1 MRTRARSS
9 AGRLRRL
16 KGRSLRRGRAGSRD
30 PRSPDPLTLTLRGR
44 THNQMTLGMHS
55 RKEGEVMSA
64 EVTMRQQGEV
74 SIRHLPRSEEEAVMS
89 PALTDDA
96 RDQQRNV
103 AVDMVFGAIAGAA
116 GVWVMDRVGWLMFDR
131 EDPAALAQEQR
142 ARPGGRDVAHA
153 MVAKVGDVTGLE
165 VPREQPNAA
174 GLAVHYG
181 LGMVP
186 GALYAVARREVPAV
200 RAGNGALYG
209 FALFAVNDEA
219 AAPLL
224 GVASRPTAY
233 PWQAHVRGAVAHA
246 VLGVVTESV
255 LKLFDR
261 AR

>member
-1 MRTRARSS
+1 MSV
-9 AGRLRRL
+9 
-16 KGRSLRRGRAGSRD
+16 
-30 PRSPDPLTLTLRGR
+30 
-44 THNQMTLGMHS
+44 HS
-55 RKEGEVMSA
+55 IVREQSGAAASHA
-64 EVTMRQQGEV
+64 Q
-74 SIRHLPRSEEEAVMS
+74 RSEEERGAR
-89 PALTDDA
+89 ADA
-96 RDQQRNV
+96 MDNTGVQQRNI
-103 AVDMVFGAIAGAA
+103 AVDVVLGAIAGAA

-131 EDPAALAQEQR
+131 EDPTALAQEQR
-142 ARPGGRDVAHA
+142 ALPGGRDVAHA

-181 LGMVP
+181 LGVVP
-186 GALYAVARREVPAV
+186 GALYAVARRDVPAL

-224 GVASRPTAY
+224 GVASGPTTY
-233 PWQAHVRGAVAHA
+233 PWQAHVRGAVAHT

-255 LKLFDR
+255 LKLFDS

>member
-1 MRTRARSS
+1 MSVHSIAREQSDAS
-9 AGRLRRL
+9 A
-16 KGRSLRRGRAGSRD
+16 S
-30 PRSPDPLTLTLRGR
+30 
-44 THNQMTLGMHS
+44 HVQ
-55 RKEGEVMSA
+55 
-64 EVTMRQQGEV
+64 
-74 SIRHLPRSEEEAVMS
+74 RSEEERGA
-89 PALTDDA
+89 PAAAMDNTA
-96 RDQQRNV
+96 GQQRNV
-103 AVDMVFGAIAGAA
+103 AVDMVLGAIAGAA

-131 EDPAALAQEQR
+131 EDPAALAQEKR
-142 ARPGGRDVAHA
+142 ARRGGRDVAHA
-153 MVAKVGDVTGLE
+153 MVVKVGDVTGLE
-165 VPREQPNAA
+165 VPRFKPNAA

-186 GALYAVARREVPAV
+186 GALYAVARREVPAL

-224 GVASRPTAY
+224 GVASGPTAY

-246 VLGVVTESV
+246 VLSVVTESV